1 MQTPDDLFPPSL
13 GFHPSE
19 KVKQPRL
26 WVRELR
32 VYRALAHGDENLVR
46 RIQLRRGLNILWARP
61 RGQAKRGRVSGHG
74 TGKTTFCRFLRHILG
89 EKAFGT
95 EEQRPRLRSV
105 FPEGWLVGEVFL
117 EGEPWVVCRPF
128 KLGLGSHAY
137 RGRTLDSLF
146 TSEEGRTSFEDYERV
161 LTAQLAEPLPVTTF
175 ATSPTPIEWL
185 HLIQWLA
192 RDQECR
198 FSGLAE
204 LRHTS
209 SDSKHPEMFGE
220 DRHFLFRAVL
230 DLVDTD
236 EQSEIENNKTL
247 VRKRQDAE
255 KQAPLLAFRAK
266 GVYERLRNQL
276 HDFRTDLAGAD
287 FLDEVAR
294 KWKEKA
300 EATEAEL
307 RALPVPEPLAAA
319 RKLLVITQ
327 SALDTV
333 QRRRRDLRFK
343 AGFVEQ
349 KIRQLQGRQSED
361 TTEKW
366 VRENSPT
373 DDGVM
378 CGHTLAEAIEWE
390 CPLAVGRRLAVEI
403 KTTPVLAVG
412 EEIARL
418 EGERTHVR
426 VLLEQVEQDHMS
438 RQDAVTKAQAVVD
451 RETAALDTA
460 RANLHR
466 RLAQEEAIASA
477 AKLAHADQKDSED
490 LIASLEKLDAA
501 IRRSQE
507 LQAKIRDASNAALSA
522 FSDCFARVS
531 RTVLDDTE
539 LYGDIRFHGRRLR
552 PSIHDSAIDLT
563 SAALE
568 TLKILCFDLAALVH
582 GVEGRGRHPLFLVH
596 DGPRE
601 ADLDAGLYRNLFTAA
616 RALEAAFGDREPPF
630 QYIITTTEPPPDEL
644 LRAPWLLEPPLD
656 ASVPNGK
663 LLGENF

>member
-1 MQTPDDLFPPSL
+1 MQTQPGLFPPSL

-19 KVKQPRL
+19 TVKQPRL

-32 VYRALAHGDENLVR
+32 VYRSLTPGDGNLIR

-89 EKAFGT
+89 ERAFGT
-95 EEQRPRLRSV
+95 EEQRPRLRNA
-105 FPEGWLVGEVFL
+105 FPEGWLVGEVFI
-117 EGEPWVVCRPF
+117 EGETWVVCRPF

-137 RGRTLDSLF
+137 RGRTIDTLF
-146 TSEEGRTSFEDYERV
+146 ASEEGRTSFEDYERA

-236 EQSEIENNKTL
+236 EQAEIENNKAL
-247 VRKRQDAE
+247 VKKRQDAE

-276 HDFRTDLAGAD
+276 HDFRADLAGAD

-294 KWKEKA
+294 AWKAKA

-307 RALPVPEPLAAA
+307 RSLPVPESLVSA
-319 RKLLVITQ
+319 RKLLVIAQ
-327 SALDTV
+327 AALDTTK
-333 QRRRRDLRFK
+333 RRQIDLQFK

-349 KIRQLQGRQSED
+349 KIRQLQGKQSED

-366 VRENSPT
+366 VRENSPV

-390 CPLAVGRRLAVEI
+390 CPLAVGRRLAVEK
-403 KTTPVLAVG
+403 KTAPVLAVG
-412 EEIARL
+412 EEVARL
-418 EGERTHVR
+418 EGERTRAR
-426 VLLEQVEQDHMS
+426 VLLEHVEQDHES
-438 RQDAVTKAQAVVD
+438 RKNAVSKAQTVVD
-451 RETAALDTA
+451 RETTALDAA
-460 RANLHR
+460 RSNLHR
-466 RLAQEEAIASA
+466 RLAQEETIASA
-477 AKLAHADQKDSED
+477 AKLAHADQKESED
-490 LIASLEKLDAA
+490 LTASLEKLDAA

-507 LQAKIRDASNAALSA
+507 LQAKIRDASDAALSA
-522 FSDCFARVS
+522 VSDCFARVS
-531 RTVLDDTE
+531 RAVLDDSE
-539 LYGDIRFHGRRLR
+539 LHGDIRFHGRRLR

-616 RALEAAFGDREPPF
+616 RTLEAAFGDREPPF
-630 QYIITTTEPPPDEL
+630 QYIVTTTEPPPDDL
-644 LRAPWLLEPPLD
+644 LRAPWLIDPILD
-656 ASVPNGK
+656 ASAPGGK